1 MFVTSLRSKLRI
13 QLGKQRQKKLLNC
26 IGKLP
31 SDISVTLIDIGAAD
45 EIQQRWSEI
54 SSVLNYV
61 GFEPDLRSREL
72 LLMKPQNCKSYK
84 LLPNIVSDN
93 SETVVLN
100 LTKKPQVSSIFEPNL
115 EILNQFPDI
124 ERFEIVSKESVETTR
139 LDELKLNA
147 DFIKL
152 DIQGAELKALNGAK
166 ILLEDTLG
174 IEIEIEFIEIYKN
187 QPKFAEI
194 NSWLEGQGFTLLDF
208 VNIYRWQRESFNG
221 LGQVIFIEG
230 LFIKSPE
237 TVIQKNLSLEKMNSY
252 FIILLLYKR
261 FDMINTY
268 FQLLPPE
275 AKIQFKKF
283 VYECGLLEKKHE
295 KFNRFNYW
303 VNFIIKLVDPGYQS
317 HLLY

>member
-1 MFVTSLRSKLRI
+1 MFVTSLRSQFRTK
-13 QLGKQRQKKLLNC
+13 LGKQRKQKLLYC

-31 SDISVTLIDIGAAD
+31 SDISVTLIDIGAAGG
-45 EIQQRWSEI
+45 IQQRWNEI

-72 LLMKPQNCKSYK
+72 LLSQPPDCKSYRII
-84 LLPNIVSDN
+84 PDIASDS
-93 SETVVLN
+93 SETIALN

-115 EILNQFPDI
+115 EILKQFPDI
-124 ERFEIVSKESVETTR
+124 ERFEIVSKESMSTTR
-139 LDELKLNA
+139 LDELHLNA

-174 IEIEIEFIEIYKN
+174 IEIEIEFIEIYKD
-187 QPKFAEI
+187 QPKFAEVT
-194 NSWLEGQGFTLLDF
+194 SWLEGQGFTLLDF
-208 VNIYRWQRESFNG
+208 VNIYRWQRDSFDG

-237 TVIQKNLSLEKMNSY
+237 TVIHKNLNIGKMNSY

-268 FQLLPPE
+268 FQLLPVDFR
-275 AKIQFKKF
+275 IQFREF
-283 VYECGLLEKKHE
+283 IHECRLLEKKHK
-295 KFNRFNYW
+295 KFNKVNSW